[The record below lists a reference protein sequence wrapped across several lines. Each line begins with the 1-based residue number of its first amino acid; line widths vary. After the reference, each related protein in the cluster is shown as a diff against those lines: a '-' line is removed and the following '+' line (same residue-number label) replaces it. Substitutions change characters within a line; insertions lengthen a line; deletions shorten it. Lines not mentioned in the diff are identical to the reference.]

1 MGYLEAEA
9 ARSKR
14 SSTDVDLDT
23 ACEPAEYKRV
33 ARAVSWP
40 ISQPTS
46 ELPAALPSSQVF
58 VGTCCS
64 HVTPVP
70 YHGALTT
77 ELARAKQ
84 ELHSN
89 DGDPCYDLAYDL
101 ANLV

>member
-1 MGYLEAEA
+1 L
-9 ARSKR
+9 
-14 SSTDVDLDT
+14 
-23 ACEPAEYKRV
+23 
-33 ARAVSWP
+33 
-40 ISQPTS
+40 
-46 ELPAALPSSQVF
+46 QVF

-64 HVTPVP
+64 HVTPVL

-89 DGDPCYDLAYDL
+89 DGDPSYDLAYDL